1 MVVQYITG
9 GAVNVRGK
17 GDKVAIW
24 LSDSEAVNP
33 INKIGEMM
41 KEKLGIYS
49 MQKIGFSVHS
59 EEKAR
64 GRDAKPKYYV

>member
-1 MVVQYITG
+1 MHKNYFI
-9 GAVNVRGK
+9 NVSQLWL
-17 GDKVAIW
+17 GDAEE
-24 LSDSEAVNP
+24 SES
-33 INKIGEMM
+33 IIKIGEMM